1 MHVRTT
7 DSHCKG
13 PGLVSAALPP
23 GQGLC
28 GADSAAHGCCAAARQ
43 VRSLMCSAPRSLF
56 RSALCCRCYSVL
68 SLLLFAA
75 PCAVLPA
82 SRPASRHASRLAGLP
97 VPIAPGMPERRHT
110 HGGHKPVG
118 KTHHPEGKKNESEDR
133 IELCQHN

>member
-1 MHVRTT
+1 
-7 DSHCKG
+7 
-13 PGLVSAALPP
+13 
-23 GQGLC
+23 
-28 GADSAAHGCCAAARQ
+28 
-43 VRSLMCSAPRSLF
+43 
-56 RSALCCRCYSVL
+56 VL